1 MRVNH
6 DVLNKF
12 GLTSE
17 TAKPATQR
25 RRVCFSVTADSLSAS
40 CLSEPLAFAVRPLGD
55 HSGPADNNPIAD
67 RVILR
72 RRRANDGE

>member
-1 MRVNH
+1 MRVYN

-40 CLSEPLAFAVRPLGD
+40 CLSEPLAFAVGALGN
-55 HSGPADNNPIAD
+55 HSGPADDEPIVD

-72 RRRANDGE
+72 RRRTNDRE